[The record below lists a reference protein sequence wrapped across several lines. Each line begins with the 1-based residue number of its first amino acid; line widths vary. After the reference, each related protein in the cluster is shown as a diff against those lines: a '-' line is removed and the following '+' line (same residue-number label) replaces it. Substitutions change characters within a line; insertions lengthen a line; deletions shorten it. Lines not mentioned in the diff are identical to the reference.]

1 MVAQPDPADIQAL
14 RSYLTRDVPE
24 LPVRWLGDAVP
35 EGPPPRAEGPN
46 RVEETLLDRHAS
58 IVLALSNPREIAR
71 VGPGATRKLRPLL
84 EGAPTL
90 RRCAVL
96 AANATRVQAVCRRVS
111 ADFPRLDVRGVVG
124 DYHRDV
130 GRLGPGGQ
138 RLLVVLSRAFGGLR
152 PAEVGPFLE
161 QAAALMER
169 NDTLLLGV
177 DLDPGAPTPA
187 KDLAR
192 FHRSMLGMV
201 NHRYG
206 ADFDAAVFEH
216 VDRWDP
222 RVGAR
227 ELRLRA
233 RCRVQVRVPAAGLI
247 LDLAPGQEIRTEVR
261 CRYTR
266 ARLLRLVERTGLQ
279 LFGWLGEAEERFAF
293 ALLTPRRER
302 TAR

>member
-152 PAEVGPFLE
+152 PGEVGPFLE

-206 ADFDAAVFEH
+206 ADFDAEAFEH
-216 VDRWDP
+216 VSDWDP
-222 RVGAR
+222 GNAWVDH
-227 ELRLRA
+227 RLRA
-233 RCRVQVRVPAAGLI
+233 RRRMRVSIPTAELV
-247 LDLAPGQEIRTEVR
+247 LDLAPGQEIRTDLR

-266 ARLLRLVERTGLQ
+266 PRLRRLVEATRLQ
-279 LFGWLGEAEERFAF
+279 VFAWLTDEDETS
-293 ALLTPRRER
+293 ALVMLRRK
-302 TAR
+302 